1 MLSAISR
8 LLATIFLSRRSL
20 SAALLLVYVVTAA
33 GVPIPV
39 VGVAHTDELYPCA
52 SHACG
57 CPDAEHCWRSCCCFT
72 LAERFDWA
80 REHKVRPPE
89 YAVAAAKN
97 AGIDLCWLGIE
108 SAKHHDGDGCPY
120 CANKKLVA
128 KTLPPCCQAK
138 VKSCCEHAT
147 HACCRQESKQ
157 QQNAAGDHIVA
168 WRALACHGQSMNW
181 LAAVPSLI
189 VPASNLSYGLPR
201 ISWLGAATSDTVS
214 CIPTSPSVPPPEC
227 A

>member
-1 MLSAISR
+1 MLSAVSR
-8 LLATIFLSRRSL
+8 YLATIFLSRRSL
-20 SAALLLVYVVTAA
+20 SATLLLVYVVTAA

-39 VGVAHTDELYPCA
+39 GGIAHTGELYPCA

-80 REHKVRPPE
+80 REHNVRPPE
-89 YAVAAAKN
+89 YAIAAAKD
-97 AGIDLCWLGIE
+97 AGVDLCWLGIE
-108 SAKHHDGDGCPY
+108 SVKHLDDGCPY
-120 CANKKLVA
+120 CARKVVA
-128 KTLPPCCQAK
+128 VTLPSCCQTK
-138 VKSCCEHAT
+138 GKSCCEHSA
-147 HACCRQESKQ
+147 HACCQNEQKQ
-157 QQNAAGDHIVA
+157 NKKSDGDYIVA

-189 VPASNLSYGLPR
+189 VPASNVSYGLPR
-201 ISWLGAATSDTVS
+201 ITWLGAAVSDTAS
-214 CIPTSPSVPPPEC
+214 CIPSFPSVPPPEC